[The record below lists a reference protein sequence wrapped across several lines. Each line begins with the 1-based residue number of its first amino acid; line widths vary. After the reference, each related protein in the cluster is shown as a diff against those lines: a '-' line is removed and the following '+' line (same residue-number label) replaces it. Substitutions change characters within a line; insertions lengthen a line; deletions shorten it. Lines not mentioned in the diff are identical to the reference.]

1 MRTIKNNLL
10 NRVSSRISAQFD
22 NRLIGITAALISA
35 LGYGS
40 GAIASKHVVTNY
52 TGPVTATAF
61 SLLFGAILV
70 FALFYKDLMFD
81 FRSSPSKAWIPVI
94 FTGISASIGVTF
106 WFLSM
111 VKLPLVMS
119 APIVGA
125 YPLVSIILAWVFI
138 RRLDRI
144 TWKTLSGALLVI
156 TGITLISI
164 G

>member
-1 MRTIKNNLL
+1 
-10 NRVSSRISAQFD
+10 
-22 NRLIGITAALISA
+22 
-35 LGYGS
+35 
-40 GAIASKHVVTNY
+40 
-52 TGPVTATAF
+52 
-61 SLLFGAILV
+61 
-70 FALFYKDLMFD
+70 LMFD